1 MQFFLKHIHER
12 DLLKRWQEVADLL
25 PEFIKVNIGYIELI
39 WSYTL
44 NNLNKIKENDK
55 IEIERMLKSHLN
67 PELGEK
73 LMNSLTHSW
82 EQQDIEKGRK
92 KEKIIIAKKMLSIK
106 EPINKITNFT
116 GLKKEEIEK
125 LK

>member
-1 MQFFLKHIHER
+1 M
-12 DLLKRWQEVADLL
+12 
-25 PEFIKVNIGYIELI
+25 
-39 WSYTL
+39 SYT
-44 NNLNKIKENDK
+44 LNKIKENDK

-82 EQQDIEKGRK
+82 EQQGIEKGRK

-106 EPINKITNFT
+106 EPINKIINFT
-116 GLKKEEIEK
+116 GLKKRRN
-125 LK
+125 